1 MSADAKCPLS
11 IVDMLLNDTSTLDVF
26 DKPAVDDDTD
36 RVMNWDLEND
46 NFLDSLLKMEDD
58 SSPFEFLSSN
68 DDFMSS
74 AATTPRSY
82 DNAESSSCSDSG
94 TLLKH
99 FHCPSLLDN
108 LPFNPISES
117 SKSDDVKPKME
128 FEYDSFVKEEII
140 DIDDDD
146 EEIDDSEIKHQNY
159 EENDHKDDH
168 SLDEKPTIIQ
178 QPQLLKTTPRTVV
191 ISPKQSKGPI
201 AISKHLSK
209 PVFIPINLS
218 NVKTIKVVNQNGK
231 TINADAF
238 RRLQSINNGRR
249 IFVRNNGSMVSK
261 SMPALKQTKIVMSD
275 CTSDE
280 SDSMYPRLHLSNEE
294 RKLME
299 KEGIKLPSHYPLTKH
314 EERDLKRIRRKIRNK
329 ISAQDSRKR
338 KKEYVDGLEE
348 RVKQCSDDNNKLIR
362 NVRSLQIENERLK
375 AALKRLQNA
384 ISPGGTTAQPAT
396 CLLVLMMSLALI
408 AAPNLRPTVTDE
420 KDIMSIEGQES
431 NTAVPGRSRNLLFSK
446 SGSPLSTANL
456 KDMLNM
462 VANGSSA
469 DGQSDKIMA
478 ELGELL
484 DFNNLARNKDHD
496 YSRASMEDYYIPES
510 DDGWTKATKR
520 SAPSEWNNELVTPD
534 VKNKRETERVI
545 LVSSDE
551 ESY

>member
-1 MSADAKCPLS
+1 M
-11 IVDMLLNDTSTLDVF
+11 
-26 DKPAVDDDTD
+26 
-36 RVMNWDLEND
+36 
-46 NFLDSLLKMEDD
+46 
-58 SSPFEFLSSN
+58 
-68 DDFMSS
+68 
-74 AATTPRSY
+74 
-82 DNAESSSCSDSG
+82 
-94 TLLKH
+94 
-99 FHCPSLLDN
+99 
-108 LPFNPISES
+108 PFNPVSES
-117 SKSDDVKPKME
+117 SKSDDAVNKMDLN
-128 FEYDSFVKEEII
+128 YFVKEEVYF
-140 DIDDDD
+140 D
-146 EEIDDSEIKHQNY
+146 EEVDGTKHENNEETNYKDNHIDE
-159 EENDHKDDH
+159 
-168 SLDEKPTIIQ
+168 EKPTIIQ
-178 QPQLLKTTPRTVV
+178 QPKLLKTTPRTVV

-201 AISKHLSK
+201 AISKNLSK

-261 SMPALKQTKIVMSD
+261 SMPALKQTKVVMSD

-280 SDSMYPRLHLSNEE
+280 SDSVYPRLHLSNEE

-348 RVKQCSDDNNKLIR
+348 RVKQCSDENSQLIK
-362 NVRSLQIENERLK
+362 NVCTLQTENERLK

-384 ISPGGTTAQPAT
+384 IAPGGTTAQPAT

-446 SGSPLSTANL
+446 SGSPLSTTNL

-469 DGQSDKIMA
+469 DGQSDTIMA

-484 DFNNLARNKDHD
+484 DFNNLTRNKDHD
-496 YSRASMEDYYIPES
+496 YSRTSMEDYYIPES
-510 DDGWTKATKR
+510 DDRWTKAAKR
-520 SAPSEWNNELVTPD
+520 SAPSEWIDELITPV
-534 VKNKRETERVI
+534 VKSKRDIERVI

>member
-26 DKPAVDDDTD
+26 DKPAADDDTD
-36 RVMNWDLEND
+36 RVVNWDLEND
-46 NFLDSLLKMEDD
+46 NFLDSLLKMEND
-58 SSPFEFLSSN
+58 STPFEFLSSN

-94 TLLKH
+94 L
-99 FHCPSLLDN
+99 SSVDN
-108 LPFNPISES
+108 IPFNPFNPISES
-117 SKSDDVKPKME
+117 SKSDDVKPNME
-128 FEYDSFVKEEII
+128 FAYDSFVKEEII
-140 DIDDDD
+140 DIDDEEEIDEDDNKLEDD
-146 EEIDDSEIKHQNY
+146 EED
-159 EENDHKDDH
+159 DHKDNI
-168 SLDEKPTIIQ
+168 SLEEKPTIIQ
-178 QPQLLKTTPRTVV
+178 KPQLLKTTPRTVV

-201 AISKHLSK
+201 AISKHVSK

-362 NVRSLQIENERLK
+362 NIRSLQTENERLR

-446 SGSPLSTANL
+446 SGSPLSTTNL

-469 DGQSDKIMA
+469 DGQSDTIMA

-484 DFNNLARNKDHD
+484 DFNGLTRNKDHD
-496 YSRASMEDYYIPES
+496 YSRTTMEDYYIPES

-520 SAPSEWNNELVTPD
+520 SAPSEWINELVTPD
-534 VKNKRETERVI
+534 VKNKRDTEPVI

>member
-1 MSADAKCPLS
+1 M
-11 IVDMLLNDTSTLDVF
+11 DVF
-26 DKPAVDDDTD
+26 DKPAADDDAE
-36 RVMNWDLEND
+36 RAMNWDLGND
-46 NFLDSLLKMEDD
+46 NFLDSLLKMENLND
-58 SSPFEFLSSN
+58 STPFEFLSSN

-94 TLLKH
+94 L
-99 FHCPSLLDN
+99 SSVDSM
-108 LPFNPISES
+108 PFNPISES
-117 SKSDDVKPKME
+117 SKSDDAVTKMD
-128 FEYDSFVKEEII
+128 FTYDSFVKEEII
-140 DIDDDD
+140 DIDDE
-146 EEIDDSEIKHQNY
+146 EEIGDNIKQENN
-159 EENDHKDDH
+159 EESDYKDT
-168 SLDEKPTIIQ
+168 LEEKPTIIQ

-201 AISKHLSK
+201 AISKNLSK

-261 SMPALKQTKIVMSD
+261 SMPALKQTKVVMSD

-348 RVKQCSDDNNKLIR
+348 RVKQCSDENSQLIK
-362 NVRSLQIENERLK
+362 NVCTLQTENERLK

-384 ISPGGTTAQPAT
+384 IAPGGTTAQPAT

-420 KDIMSIEGQES
+420 KDVMTIEGQET

-446 SGSPLSTANL
+446 SGSPLSTTNL
-456 KDMLNM
+456 KEMLNM

-469 DGQSDKIMA
+469 DGQSDSIMA

-496 YSRASMEDYYIPES
+496 YSRTSMEDYYIPES

-520 SAPSEWNNELVTPD
+520 SASTEWIDELITPV
-534 VKNKRETERVI
+534 VKSKRDTERVI
-545 LVSSDE
+545 LLSSDE

>member
-1 MSADAKCPLS
+1 MSADGRTPLS

-26 DKPAVDDDTD
+26 DKPAVDDDAE
-36 RVMNWDLEND
+36 RAMNWDLGND
-46 NFLDSLLKMEDD
+46 NFLDSLLKMENLND
-58 SSPFEFLSSN
+58 SEPFEFLSSN

-94 TLLKH
+94 L
-99 FHCPSLLDN
+99 SSVDN
-108 LPFNPISES
+108 MPFNPISES
-117 SKSDDVKPKME
+117 SKSDDAVTKMD
-128 FEYDSFVKEEII
+128 FSYDSFVKEEII
-140 DIDDDD
+140 DIDED
-146 EEIDDSEIKHQNY
+146 EEINDDVEQ
-159 EENDHKDDH
+159 ENDEETNYKDNH
-168 SLDEKPTIIQ
+168 ILEEKPTIIQ

-201 AISKHLSK
+201 AISKNLSK

-261 SMPALKQTKIVMSD
+261 SMPALKQTKVVMSD

-280 SDSMYPRLHLSNEE
+280 SESMYPRLHLSNEE

-348 RVKQCSDDNNKLIR
+348 RVKQCSDENSQLIKNVCKL
-362 NVRSLQIENERLK
+362 QTENERLK

-384 ISPGGTTAQPAT
+384 IAPGGTTAQPAT

-408 AAPNLRPTVTDE
+408 AAPNLRPSVTDE
-420 KDIMSIEGQES
+420 KDIISIEGQES
-431 NTAVPGRSRNLLFSK
+431 NTAV
-446 SGSPLSTANL
+446 SGLC
-456 KDMLNM
+456 
-462 VANGSSA
+462 
-469 DGQSDKIMA
+469 
-478 ELGELL
+478 
-484 DFNNLARNKDHD
+484 
-496 YSRASMEDYYIPES
+496 YS
-510 DDGWTKATKR
+510 
-520 SAPSEWNNELVTPD
+520 
-534 VKNKRETERVI
+534 
-545 LVSSDE
+545 
-551 ESY
+551 

>member
-11 IVDMLLNDTSTLDVF
+11 IVDMLLNDTSTLDDF
-26 DKPAVDDDTD
+26 DKPAPDDDTD
-36 RVMNWDLEND
+36 RALNWDLEND
-46 NFLDSLLKMEDD
+46 NFLDSLLKMEND
-58 SSPFEFLSSN
+58 STPFEFLSSN

-94 TLLKH
+94 L
-99 FHCPSLLDN
+99 SSVDN
-108 LPFNPISES
+108 MPFNPISES
-117 SKSDDVKPKME
+117 TQSDDVKPKME
-128 FEYDSFVKEEII
+128 FAYDSFVKEEII
-140 DIDDDD
+140 DIDDE
-146 EEIDDSEIKHQNY
+146 EEIDDDNKHVKY
-159 EENDHKDDH
+159 EELDHKDDN
-168 SLDEKPTIIQ
+168 SLEEKPIIQ

-348 RVKQCSDDNNKLIR
+348 RVKQCSDDNSKLIR
-362 NVRSLQIENERLK
+362 NVRSLQTENERLR

-384 ISPGGTTAQPAT
+384 ITPGGTTAQPAT

-446 SGSPLSTANL
+446 SGSPLSTSNL
-456 KDMLNM
+456 KDMLKM
-462 VANGSSA
+462 VANGSA
-469 DGQSDKIMA
+469 DGQSDTIMA

-484 DFNNLARNKDHD
+484 DFNKSNNKDHD
-496 YSRASMEDYYIPES
+496 YSRTAMEDYYIPES

-534 VKNKRETERVI
+534 VKNKRDTERVI

>member
-1 MSADAKCPLS
+1 
-11 IVDMLLNDTSTLDVF
+11 MLLNDTSTLDDF
-26 DKPAVDDDTD
+26 DKPVADDDVD
-36 RVMNWDLEND
+36 RAMNWDLEND
-46 NFLDSLLKMEDD
+46 NFLDSLLKMEND
-58 SSPFEFLSSN
+58 STPFEFLSNN
-68 DDFMSS
+68 DNFMSS

-94 TLLKH
+94 L
-99 FHCPSLLDN
+99 SSVDN
-108 LPFNPISES
+108 MPFNSTSES
-117 SKSDDVKPKME
+117 SKSDDAVTKMQ
-128 FEYDSFVKEEII
+128 FSYDSFVKEEII
-140 DIDDDD
+140 DDIDD
-146 EEIDDSEIKHQNY
+146 EEIDDDVKHETDEEIDNKSIHTL
-159 EENDHKDDH
+159 EDK
-168 SLDEKPTIIQ
+168 STVIQ

-191 ISPKQSKGPI
+191 ISPKQTKGPI
-201 AISKHLSK
+201 AISKNLSK

-238 RRLQSINNGRR
+238 RRLQSINNGRK

-261 SMPALKQTKIVMSD
+261 SVPALKQTQIVMSD

-299 KEGIKLPSHYPLTKH
+299 KEGIKLPVHYPLTKH

-348 RVKQCSDDNNKLIR
+348 RVKQCSDENSQLKK
-362 NVRSLQIENERLK
+362 NVCTLQTENERLK

-384 ISPGGTTAQPAT
+384 IAPGGTTAQPAT

-420 KDIMSIEGQES
+420 KDIMSIDGQES
-431 NTAVPGRSRNLLFSK
+431 NTAVSGRSRNLLFSK
-446 SGSPLSTANL
+446 SGSPLSTTNL

-462 VANGSSA
+462 VANESSA
-469 DGQSDKIMA
+469 DVQSDTIMA

-484 DFNNLARNKDHD
+484 NFNNLARNKDHD
-496 YSRASMEDYYIPES
+496 YSRTSMEDYYIPES
-510 DDGWTKATKR
+510 DDSWTKATKR
-520 SAPSEWNNELVTPD
+520 SAPSEWIDELITP
-534 VKNKRETERVI
+534 VIKSKRDAERVI

>member
-11 IVDMLLNDTSTLDVF
+11 IVDMLLNDTSTLDDF
-26 DKPAVDDDTD
+26 DKPAPDDDTD
-36 RVMNWDLEND
+36 RVLNWDLEND
-46 NFLDSLLKMEDD
+46 NFLDSLLKMENDTT
-58 SSPFEFLSSN
+58 PFEFLSSN

-94 TLLKH
+94 L
-99 FHCPSLLDN
+99 SSVDN
-108 LPFNPISES
+108 MPFNPISES
-117 SKSDDVKPKME
+117 TQSDDVKPKME
-128 FEYDSFVKEEII
+128 FAYDSFVKEEII
-140 DIDDDD
+140 DIDDE
-146 EEIDDSEIKHQNY
+146 EEIDDDDIKHVKY
-159 EENDHKDDH
+159 EENDHKDDN
-168 SLDEKPTIIQ
+168 SLEEKPTIIQ

-201 AISKHLSK
+201 GISKHLSK

-348 RVKQCSDDNNKLIR
+348 RVKQCSDDNSKLIR
-362 NVRSLQIENERLK
+362 NVRSLQTENERLR

-384 ISPGGTTAQPAT
+384 ITPGGTTAQPAT

-446 SGSPLSTANL
+446 SGSPLSTSNL
-456 KDMLNM
+456 KDMLKM
-462 VANGSSA
+462 VANGSA
-469 DGQSDKIMA
+469 DGQSDTIMA

-484 DFNNLARNKDHD
+484 DFNKSNNKDHD
-496 YSRASMEDYYIPES
+496 YSRTAMEDYYIPES

-520 SAPSEWNNELVTPD
+520 SAPSEWNNELVKPD
-534 VKNKRETERVI
+534 VKNKRDTERVI

>member
-1 MSADAKCPLS
+1 MSADGKCPLS

-26 DKPAVDDDTD
+26 DKPAADDDAE
-36 RVMNWDLEND
+36 RAMNWDLGND
-46 NFLDSLLKMEDD
+46 NFLDSLLKMENLND
-58 SSPFEFLSSN
+58 SEPFEFLSSN

-94 TLLKH
+94 L
-99 FHCPSLLDN
+99 SSVDN
-108 LPFNPISES
+108 MPFNPISES
-117 SKSDDVKPKME
+117 SKSDDAATKME
-128 FEYDSFVKEEII
+128 FTYDSFVKEEIV
-140 DIDDDD
+140 DIDEEE
-146 EEIDDSEIKHQNY
+146 EEIDDDMNQENEEETNY
-159 EENDHKDDH
+159 KDNNI
-168 SLDEKPTIIQ
+168 SDETPTIIQ

-201 AISKHLSK
+201 AISKNLSK

-261 SMPALKQTKIVMSD
+261 SMPALKQTKVVMSD

-348 RVKQCSDDNNKLIR
+348 RVKQCSDENSQLIK
-362 NVRSLQIENERLK
+362 NVCTLQTENERLK

-384 ISPGGTTAQPAT
+384 IAPGGTTAQPAT

-408 AAPNLRPTVTDE
+408 AAPNLRPIATDE
-420 KDIMSIEGQES
+420 KDVMSIEGQES
-431 NTAVPGRSRNLLFSK
+431 STAVPGRSRNLLFSK
-446 SGSPLSTANL
+446 SGSPLSTTNL

-469 DGQSDKIMA
+469 DGQSDTIMA

-484 DFNNLARNKDHD
+484 DFNNLSRNKDHD

-520 SAPSEWNNELVTPD
+520 SAPSEWIDELITP
-534 VKNKRETERVI
+534 VKSKRDTERVI
-545 LVSSDE
+545 LVSSDS

>member
-1 MSADAKCPLS
+1 MSADSKCPLS
-11 IVDMLLNDTSTLDVF
+11 IVDMLLNDTSTLDDF
-26 DKPAVDDDTD
+26 DKPAPDDDTD

-46 NFLDSLLKMEDD
+46 NFLDSLLKMEND
-58 SSPFEFLSSN
+58 STPFGFLSSN

-94 TLLKH
+94 L
-99 FHCPSLLDN
+99 SSVDN
-108 LPFNPISES
+108 MPFNPISES
-117 SKSDDVKPKME
+117 TQSDDVKPKME
-128 FEYDSFVKEEII
+128 FAYDSFVKEEII
-140 DIDDDD
+140 DIDDD
-146 EEIDDSEIKHQNY
+146 EEIDDGDNKHLKY
-159 EENDHKDDH
+159 EENDLKDEN
-168 SLDEKPTIIQ
+168 SFEKKPTIIQ

-348 RVKQCSDDNNKLIR
+348 RVKQCSDDNSKLIR
-362 NVRSLQIENERLK
+362 NVRSLQTENERLR

-384 ISPGGTTAQPAT
+384 ITPGGTTAQPAT

-446 SGSPLSTANL
+446 SGSPLSTSNL
-456 KDMLNM
+456 KDMLKM
-462 VANGSSA
+462 VANGSA
-469 DGQSDKIMA
+469 DGQSDTIMA

-484 DFNNLARNKDHD
+484 DFNKSNNKDHD
-496 YSRASMEDYYIPES
+496 YSRTAMEDYYIPES

-534 VKNKRETERVI
+534 VKNKRDTERVI

>member
-1 MSADAKCPLS
+1 MSADGKCPLS
-11 IVDMLLNDTSTLDVF
+11 IVDMLLNDTATLDVF
-26 DKPAVDDDTD
+26 DKPVADDDAE
-36 RVMNWDLEND
+36 RAMNWDLGND
-46 NFLDSLLKMEDD
+46 NFLDSLLKMENLND
-58 SSPFEFLSSN
+58 SAPFEFLSSN
-68 DDFMSS
+68 EDFMSS

-94 TLLKH
+94 L
-99 FHCPSLLDN
+99 SSVDN
-108 LPFNPISES
+108 MPFNPISES
-117 SKSDDVKPKME
+117 SKSDDAVTKME
-128 FEYDSFVKEEII
+128 FTYDSFVKEEIV
-140 DIDDDD
+140 DIDD
-146 EEIDDSEIKHQNY
+146 EVVIDDDTTQENIEETNDKDNNIL
-159 EENDHKDDH
+159 EEN
-168 SLDEKPTIIQ
+168 PTIIQ

-201 AISKHLSK
+201 AISKNLSK

-261 SMPALKQTKIVMSD
+261 SMPALKQTKVVMSD

-348 RVKQCSDDNNKLIR
+348 RVKLCSDENSKLLK
-362 NVRSLQIENERLK
+362 NVNTLQTENERLK
-375 AALKRLQNA
+375 AALKRLQNVIA
-384 ISPGGTTAQPAT
+384 PGGTTAQPAT

-420 KDIMSIEGQES
+420 KDVLSIEGQES

-446 SGSPLSTANL
+446 SGSPLSTTNL

-469 DGQSDKIMA
+469 DGQSDTIMA

-496 YSRASMEDYYIPES
+496 YSRTSMDDYYIPES
-510 DDGWTKATKR
+510 DDGWTKAEKR
-520 SAPSEWNNELVTPD
+520 PAPSEWFDELITPA
-534 VKNKRETERVI
+534 VKSKLDSKRVI
-545 LVSSDE
+545 LLSSDE

>member
-1 MSADAKCPLS
+1 MSADGKCPLS

-26 DKPAVDDDTD
+26 DKPAADDDAE
-36 RVMNWDLEND
+36 RAMNWDLGND
-46 NFLDSLLKMEDD
+46 NFLDTLLKMENLND
-58 SSPFEFLSSN
+58 SAPFELLSSN

-94 TLLKH
+94 L
-99 FHCPSLLDN
+99 SSVDN
-108 LPFNPISES
+108 MPFNPVSES
-117 SKSDDVKPKME
+117 SKSDDAVNKMDLN
-128 FEYDSFVKEEII
+128 YFVKEEVYF
-140 DIDDDD
+140 D
-146 EEIDDSEIKHQNY
+146 EEVDGTKHENNEETNYKDNHIDE
-159 EENDHKDDH
+159 
-168 SLDEKPTIIQ
+168 EKPTIIQ
-178 QPQLLKTTPRTVV
+178 QPKLLKTTPRTVV

-201 AISKHLSK
+201 AISKNLSK

-261 SMPALKQTKIVMSD
+261 SMPALKQTKVVMSD

-280 SDSMYPRLHLSNEE
+280 SDSVYPRLHLSNEE

-348 RVKQCSDDNNKLIR
+348 RVKQCSDENSQLIK
-362 NVRSLQIENERLK
+362 NVCTLQTENERLK

-384 ISPGGTTAQPAT
+384 IAPGGTTAQPAT

-446 SGSPLSTANL
+446 SGSPLSTTNL

-469 DGQSDKIMA
+469 DGQSDTIMA

-484 DFNNLARNKDHD
+484 DFNNLTRNKDHD
-496 YSRASMEDYYIPES
+496 YSRTSMEDYYIPES
-510 DDGWTKATKR
+510 DDRWTKAAKR
-520 SAPSEWNNELVTPD
+520 SAPSEWIDELITPV
-534 VKNKRETERVI
+534 VKSKRDIERVI